1 MLGPFGA
8 TRGNFD
14 FGRSKNA
21 AFYEKTRIVRC
32 KNAFL
37 RYENCVL
44 ELEIAKKCKKMRKNQ
59 CFWRFAGNIGGFG
72 NVAKNAEMAFFSR
85 FVYKLVKRPYL

>member
-1 MLGPFGA
+1 LLNTSEKGHYIGPFGA
-8 TRGNFD
+8 PRGNFD

-44 ELEIAKKCKKMRKNQ
+44 EFEIAKKCKKNAKKPVFLEIRRKYWWIWK
-59 CFWRFAGNIGGFG
+59 CG
-72 NVAKNAEMAFFSR
+72 K
-85 FVYKLVKRPYL
+85 KC